1 MSLTPQ
7 DSNDR
12 QTAIVAEHLP
22 SGYGTGFDVG
32 DGLSGSALET
42 RSSNS
47 APPVGGVKVDGEAQ
61 EEQQESSLM
70 LPGGDIHRGLYKITA
85 PSLQRSKTFS
95 HPPRQG
101 VEADDDDGMLQP
113 EEMLQPQGF
122 RRQFM
127 MQKYRGQ
134 VGRNLPITRNFIEF
148 LDLYGAFAGEDLA
161 ESDDEAVEFEEEEAD
176 GGEEGRREAR
186 GPPTETRPLLGRRR
200 TSTRLSKKGDSTML
214 NTFFTTMKAFI
225 GTGIMFLPKAF
236 KNGGILFSSVTLLSV
251 AAISMLAFHLLLACR
266 ARYGGGYGDI
276 GREIAGPRMR
286 AVILGSITL
295 SQLGFVCT
303 GLVFVADNWHSFLQA
318 VTDGASPV
326 GVILLIAIQAI
337 LIIPLSF
344 IRNIS
349 KLGPSALI
357 ADVFIVIG
365 LVYIYYYDVAALSSR
380 GMHPSVKLFN
390 PDAYT
395 KTIGASVFTF
405 EGIGLVLPIQ
415 SSMKRPERFEP
426 LLGVVMLIITAIFTS
441 IGALC
446 YATFGSDTQIEV
458 IDNFPQDSRL
468 VNAVQLMYALAV
480 LVGNPV
486 QLFPAMRI
494 LEHYFFGD
502 SSGKKDL
509 LTKWKKNAFRSSLV
523 ALCIAIS
530 IGGSTN
536 LDRFVALIG
545 SLACVPLVYIYP
557 PYLHYKGV
565 ASSRAAKIGDIAF
578 IILGVVGM
586 VYTTTITIVNSFLH

>member
-1 MSLTPQ
+1 MSSTPQ
-7 DSNDR
+7 RSDER
-12 QTAIVAEHLP
+12 QTAIVAEHLHA
-22 SGYGTGFDVG
+22 GYGTAFDAG
-32 DGLSGSALET
+32 EDAGGSGLET
-42 RSSNS
+42 QSAHS
-47 APPVGGVKVDGEAQ
+47 APPVTAGVTGEG
-61 EEQQESSLM
+61 EEQQESSLR
-70 LPGGDIHRGLYKITA
+70 LPGGDIHRGLYKIKAA
-85 PSLQRSKTFS
+85 PIQRSKTFS
-95 HPPRQG
+95 HPPRQDS
-101 VEADDDDGMLQP
+101 EATDDDGMLHP

-122 RRQFM
+122 RRQFV
-127 MQKYRGQ
+127 MQKHRVQG
-134 VGRNLPITRNFIEF
+134 GRNLPITRNFIEF
-148 LDLYGAFAGEDLA
+148 LDLYGSFAGEDLA
-161 ESDDEAVEFEEEEAD
+161 ESDEEALEFEEEE
-176 GGEEGRREAR
+176 EEQEA
-186 GPPTETRPLLGRRR
+186 GTAPTETRPLLGRRR
-200 TSTRLSKKGDSTML
+200 PSTRPPKKGDSGMV
-214 NTFFTTMKAFI
+214 NTFFTTVKAFI

-236 KNGGILFSSVTLLSV
+236 KNGGILFSSLAMLSV

-286 AVILGSITL
+286 ALILGSITL

-318 VTDGASPV
+318 VTNGASPV
-326 GVILLIAIQAI
+326 GVIPLIAVQAAV
-337 LIIPLSF
+337 IIPLSF

-349 KLGPSALI
+349 KLGPAALI

-365 LVYIYYYDVAALSSR
+365 LVYIYYYDIVALSSR
-380 GMHPSVKLFN
+380 GMHPSVELFN

-395 KTIGASVFTF
+395 MTIGASIFTF

-415 SSMKRPERFEP
+415 SSMRNPERFEP
-426 LLGVVMLIITAIFTS
+426 LLGVVMLIITVIFTS

-468 VNAVQLMYALAV
+468 VNAVQVMYALAV

-494 LEHYFFGD
+494 LEHRFFGD
-502 SSGKKDL
+502 RSGKKDL
-509 LTKWKKNAFRSSLV
+509 LTKWKKNAFRSALV
-523 ALCIAIS
+523 AVCVAIS
-530 IGGSTN
+530 IAGSAN

-565 ASSRAAKIGDIAF
+565 ATSRAAKIGDLAF
-578 IILGVVGM
+578 MTLGAVGM
-586 VYTTTITIVNSFLH
+586 VYTTTITVVNSFLH